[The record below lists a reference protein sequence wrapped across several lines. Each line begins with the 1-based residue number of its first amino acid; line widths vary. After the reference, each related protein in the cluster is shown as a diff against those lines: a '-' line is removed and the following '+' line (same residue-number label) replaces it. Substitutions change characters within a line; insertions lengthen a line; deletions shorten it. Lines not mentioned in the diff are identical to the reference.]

1 MLVNDFLNIVKS
13 GNLSETKVTDASLL
27 NFLNLGLNELYG
39 KYSLS
44 IQEENYVLTSN
55 TEYDLPDNFISCVKV
70 TSPGMYYRSNEGL
83 VTPLSIQL
91 FELSINSYGDYN
103 GVLITEYGMLK
114 VDTPIVGQSI
124 RMIYKASPK
133 ELTAQNLTSK
143 LKIGNQYLEALS
155 MYMTYLGFM
164 QNGGGTQADSNTYL
178 TRYKNACLS
187 LEDNGDT
194 SKISNV
200 NNKFNERGFA

>member
-1 MLVNDFLNIVKS
+1 MLVGDFLNIVKS
-13 GNLSETKVTDASLL
+13 GNLSETKVTDSSLL
-27 NFLNLGLNELYG
+27 NFLNLGLIELYG

-44 IQEENYVLTSN
+44 VQEENYILTSD
-55 TEYDLPDNFISCVKV
+55 TEYDLPDNFISCIKV
-70 TSPGMYYRSNEGL
+70 TSPGSYYRSNEGL
-83 VTPLSIQL
+83 VTPLPTQL

-103 GVLITEYGMLK
+103 GILITEYGMLK
-114 VDTPIVGQSI
+114 VDNPIVGQPI

-133 ELTAQNLTSK
+133 ELTSQNLTAK

-164 QNGGGTQADSNTYL
+164 QNGGGTQGDSNTYL
-178 TRYKNACLS
+178 NRYIMACNA
-187 LEDNGDT
+187 LEANGDT
-194 SKISNV
+194 NKISNI

>member
-1 MLVNDFLNIVKS
+1 MLVGDFLNIVKS
-13 GNLSETKVTDASLL
+13 GNLSETKVTDSSLL
-27 NFLNLGLNELYG
+27 NFLNLGLIELYG

-44 IQEENYVLTSN
+44 VQEENYVLTSD
-55 TEYDLPDNFISCVKV
+55 TEYDLPDNFISCIKV
-70 TSPGMYYRSNEGL
+70 TSPGIYYRSNEGL
-83 VTPLSIQL
+83 ITPLPAQL

-103 GVLITEYGMLK
+103 GILITEYGMLK
-114 VDTPIVGQSI
+114 VDNPIVGQPI
-124 RMIYKASPK
+124 RMIYKAAPK
-133 ELTAQNLTSK
+133 ELTTQNLTAK

-178 TRYKNACLS
+178 NRYIMACNA
-187 LEDNGDT
+187 LEANGDT
-194 SKISNV
+194 NKISNI